1 METKINKSGK
11 IYKIKKGF
19 CLIVKITNSD
29 TNKKVRINDSEQ
41 NVKKVKEAFEHHGFQ
56 VKDYY
61 DLNNYEVISL
71 IDEQVNHEK

>member
-1 METKINKSGK
+1 M
-11 IYKIKKGF
+11 
-19 CLIVKITNSD
+19 
-29 TNKKVRINDSEQ
+29 RINDSEE